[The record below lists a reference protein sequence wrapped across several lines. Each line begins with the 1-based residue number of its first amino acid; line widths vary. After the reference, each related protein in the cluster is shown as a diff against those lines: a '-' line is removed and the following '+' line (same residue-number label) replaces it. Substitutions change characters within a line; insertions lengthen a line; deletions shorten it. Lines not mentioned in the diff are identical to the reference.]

1 MSNSQGS
8 HRAARG
14 RGRTSPAGTRGPATV
29 VVPGPSPV
37 PPHTV
42 VVPGPSPVPPHEELT
57 LAAWPRHTPTVVD
70 MPAGRT
76 AAATG
81 GPGRTPQA
89 GGGPH
94 TPIPNP
100 PAPTPTP

>member
-14 RGRTSPAGTRGPATV
+14 RGRSSPAGTRGPA
-29 VVPGPSPV
+29 
-37 PPHTV
+37 TV

-70 MPAGRT
+70 IPTGRT
-76 AAATG
+76 TAAT
-81 GPGRTPQA
+81 
-89 GGGPH
+89 
-94 TPIPNP
+94 
-100 PAPTPTP
+100 